1 MLENRRE
8 EIESEKLI
16 VYIVDECYLNWYD
29 ICGYLWNLRKN
40 SLKIPLL
47 NPQERQTYYGALN
60 LLTQE
65 FILLPYQQRNGE
77 NTVNFVKQ
85 LQS

>member
-16 VYIVDECYLNWYD
+16 VYIVDECHLNWND

-40 SLKIPLL
+40 PLKIPLL
-47 NPQERQTYYGALN
+47 NPKERQTYYGALN

-65 FILLPYQQRNGE
+65 FILLPYQQKNGE
-77 NTVNFVKQ
+77 KTVNFVKQ
-85 LQS
+85 VQS